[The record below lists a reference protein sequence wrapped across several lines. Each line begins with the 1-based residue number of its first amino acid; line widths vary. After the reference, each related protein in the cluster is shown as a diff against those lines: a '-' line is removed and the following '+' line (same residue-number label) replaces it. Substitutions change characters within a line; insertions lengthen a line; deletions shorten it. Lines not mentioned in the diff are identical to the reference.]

1 MVGLCWVPKFVPKFF
16 LGFQFSLR
24 LLSWNTTETAHG
36 TRKSWQLNLALSR
49 SHRAELMP
57 TDAVAPIDSEQS
69 EANDDRE
76 NILDFHV
83 LHFLSFFGDPMGPL
97 YLVYQDT
104 PNGIFVCHKH
114 KKRNHEQ
121 ALKIWTKSQCSNVLC
136 HQMGSQNGGIAQ
148 NWIMTKHHCVL
159 GFQILEQL
167 AN

>member
-83 LHFLSFFGDPMGPL
+83 LHFLSFLGDPMGPL
-97 YLVYQDT
+97 YLVYQDNSRILQMAYLFAT
-104 PNGIFVCHKH
+104 NI
-114 KKRNHEQ
+114 KRETMSKR
-121 ALKIWTKSQCSNVLC
+121 LKSGRNLSVQMFFATKWGLK
-136 HQMGSQNGGIAQ
+136 MEGLPKTG
-148 NWIMTKHHCVL
+148 
-159 GFQILEQL
+159 
-167 AN
+167 